1 MQLQLHLVIEFSP
14 ARGGLMDLTYE
25 DLPDGVR
32 LIRLRGRLDME
43 GADAIDLKLT
53 SLAAVQ
59 KGYVVLDLALVEF
72 LASIG
77 VSIIVRTARA
87 QSSREGRLVLL
98 SPRPNVEDVLVR
110 TQIDRMIPV
119 FHDLGAAR
127 EAVRAPA

>member
-1 MQLQLHLVIEFSP
+1 
-14 ARGGLMDLTYE
+14 MDLTYE
-25 DLPDGVR
+25 DLEDGVR
-32 LIRLRGRLDME
+32 LIRLTGRLDME

-59 KGYVVLDLALVEF
+59 KGYVVLDLGSVEF

-77 VSIIVRTARA
+77 VSVIVRTARA
-87 QSSREGRLVLL
+87 QSARQGRLVLL
-98 SPRPNVEDVLVR
+98 SPKPNVQDVLVR

-119 FHDLGAAR
+119 FHDLGTAR

>member
-1 MQLQLHLVIEFSP
+1 
-14 ARGGLMDLTYE
+14 MDLSYE
-25 DLPDGVR
+25 DLEDGVR
-32 LIRLRGRLDME
+32 LIRLSGRLDME

-72 LASIG
+72 MASIG
-77 VSIIVRTARA
+77 VSVIVRTARA
-87 QSSREGRLVLL
+87 QTSREGRLVLL
-98 SPRPNVEDVLVR
+98 SPKPNVHDVLVR
-110 TQIDRMIPV
+110 TQIDRIIPV